1 VVPGEY
7 RNDTSVSLMT
17 IADLSTVWV
26 ASDVPESYIR
36 FVQVGER
43 VEINLVAYPGETFE
57 GRVMRIADAVD
68 AQTRTVKVRAEMQ
81 NPTGR
86 FRAEMFGS
94 IHHIEATQQLPVVP
108 AGAVIEG
115 DGHSL
120 VFIEQSPGQFR
131 QTEVTVGKRNKD
143 LVPVLTGV
151 HAGERVVVDGAMLL
165 RGHRGLTSP
174 TSPKTQ
180 LATELQNH
188 AS

>member
-1 VVPGEY
+1 
-7 RNDTSVSLMT
+7 MT
-17 IADLSTVWV
+17 VADLSTVWV

-57 GRVMRIADAVD
+57 GKVMRIADAVD
-68 AQTRTVKVRAEMQ
+68 SQTRTVKVRAEMQ
-81 NPTGR
+81 NPAGR
-86 FRAEMFGS
+86 FRPEMFGS

-131 QTEVTVGKRNKD
+131 QIEVTVGKRVK
-143 LVPVLTGV
+143 TWFQF
-151 HAGERVVVDGAMLL
+151 LL
-165 RGHRGLTSP
+165 GCTLGSGSWWTAP
-174 TSPKTQ
+174 CC
-180 LATELQNH
+180 
-188 AS
+188 